1 MGAKNRRKRNI
12 RIPVS
17 LSLALA
23 VCLLCVSGV
32 FYTPDNRLTDAF
44 YQESR
49 ASGGEIVVIGIDSKA
64 LNRLGNPM
72 QWSRGVMAQVIR
84 HLNSD
89 PEKRPAVI
97 GIDMLFSP
105 ESRMDPE
112 GDRELAEAC
121 VEYGNVVIAGW
132 ANYGTEVIRDGD
144 SWAMVHGMTEWE
156 EPFSLL
162 RENAEVAHANGVL
175 DADRILRHGQLWVRK
190 PDGEKVNSL
199 ARAVYERYCAYH
211 GITPNDPP
219 PATKSGLFYIRYSV
233 PHGFYEDSW
242 TFLKCLDREIH
253 SSRLKGKIVLI
264 GGYARKLGDEV
275 YTSLTPGQAMY
286 GVEAQANIIDGF
298 IRGDSYREAGGI
310 VQAAGLFVFAMAA
323 ALLLWNRKTLPALLI
338 WLAGD
343 GIWIAGCL
351 LLRRQGI
358 VVHVLWGPAAVT
370 LEFAAMI
377 LMNYTRA
384 YLARQK
390 TEKTFGRYVDPA
402 VIRELMENN
411 AAADLG
417 GKLCRIAVL
426 FVDIRGFTALSESL
440 PAPEVV
446 EILNRYLSL
455 TTECVMR
462 ARGTLDKFVGD
473 CTMAFWGA
481 PVPSE
486 DPVGQACRAALE
498 MMKGAD
504 RLGEEVEK
512 QSGRRITFG
521 IGIHYGPAVVGN
533 IGAQMRMDYTA
544 IGDTVNTASR
554 LEANAPGGTI
564 LISAAVRDELGD
576 RGRVRVPEKE
586 ITLKG
591 KREKI
596 GIFVLEGLT
605 EREGKD

>member
-1 MGAKNRRKRNI
+1 
-12 RIPVS
+12 
-17 LSLALA
+17 
-23 VCLLCVSGV
+23 
-32 FYTPDNRLTDAF
+32 
-44 YQESR
+44 
-49 ASGGEIVVIGIDSKA
+49 
-64 LNRLGNPM
+64 
-72 QWSRGVMAQVIR
+72 
-84 HLNSD
+84 
-89 PEKRPAVI
+89 
-97 GIDMLFSP
+97 
-105 ESRMDPE
+105 
-112 GDRELAEAC
+112 
-121 VEYGNVVIAGW
+121 
-132 ANYGTEVIRDGD
+132 
-144 SWAMVHGMTEWE
+144 
-156 EPFSLL
+156 
-162 RENAEVAHANGVL
+162 
-175 DADRILRHGQLWVRK
+175 
-190 PDGEKVNSL
+190 
-199 ARAVYERYCAYH
+199 
-211 GITPNDPP
+211 
-219 PATKSGLFYIRYSV
+219 
-233 PHGFYEDSW
+233 
-242 TFLKCLDREIH
+242 
-253 SSRLKGKIVLI
+253 
-264 GGYARKLGDEV
+264 
-275 YTSLTPGQAMY
+275 
-286 GVEAQANIIDGF
+286 
-298 IRGDSYREAGGI
+298 
-310 VQAAGLFVFAMAA
+310 
-323 ALLLWNRKTLPALLI
+323 
-338 WLAGD
+338 
-343 GIWIAGCL
+343 
-351 LLRRQGI
+351 
-358 VVHVLWGPAAVT
+358 
-370 LEFAAMI
+370 MI
-377 LMNYTRA
+377 LMNYTQA

-446 EILNRYLSL
+446 EILNRYLAL

-504 RLGEEVEK
+504 CLGEEVEK

-533 IGAQMRMDYTA
+533 IGAPMRMDYTA

-605 EREGKD
+605 EREEKD